1 MTSYHRFIATDR
13 QWSIEMVKSRKTGRE
28 LEGER
33 VEMGTS
39 RVRRFFRMIS
49 EPAVNSDKPE

>member
-1 MTSYHRFIATDR
+1 
-13 QWSIEMVKSRKTGRE
+13 MVKSRKTGRE

-39 RVRRFFRMIS
+39 RVRRFFRILS
-49 EPAVNSDKPE
+49 ESAVESGDSE